1 MEKTDTLNQISLTG
15 EIPLAVTLPKAP
27 VSVNADVMTDEE
39 LHAKL
44 QKAYEDIETG
54 NVQSASVVLKNLRSS
69 ILDQGVFVFH
79 ILDSASDWETRLK

>member
-54 NVQSASVVLKNLRSS
+54 NVQSASVVLKKFKE
-69 ILDQGVFVFH
+69 QH
-79 ILDSASDWETRLK
+79 P